1 MTYIPNAA
9 EIEFDAAC
17 AATKAA
23 RAAFVRN
30 RTAKN
35 MAAFRAAE
43 DRFDAAAEASRAEQ
57 DRVERA
63 AVVAHRLAVTAGRRA
78 YRARQGDLFAA

>member
-43 DRFDAAAEASRAEQ
+43 DRFDAAAAWR
-57 DRVERA
+57 
-63 AVVAHRLAVTAGRRA
+63 
-78 YRARQGDLFAA
+78 